1 MDVTI
6 QIKNNYGQDVAYPA
20 CSNAKLFAEIAGTKT
35 LTKEVLQKIRRLG
48 IGIKLP
54 SQDAVLN
61 EWLRKEQNYEDGEVS
76 RLV

>member
-54 SQDAVLN
+54 PQDVIRFMAI
-61 EWLRKEQNYEDGEVS
+61 E
-76 RLV
+76 